1 MSWLLGRAGRRS
13 MRWKTGRVGPRAG
26 WAGWKRPRSR
36 SKSWPTCWRA
46 GRASKWWTRPASR
59 GIRFHPGVVA
69 ETQKTM
75 PDEVASAGAV
85 GPSIYSV
92 LQEQLGL
99 KLERR
104 KGPVEILVVDHLD
117 KAPTRN

>member
-1 MSWLLGRAGRRS
+1 
-13 MRWKTGRVGPRAG
+13 
-26 WAGWKRPRSR
+26 
-36 SKSWPTCWRA
+36 
-46 GRASKWWTRPASR
+46 
-59 GIRFHPGVVA
+59 
-69 ETQKTM
+69 M

-99 KLERR
+99 KLERW